1 MSGLDLAGGDTTAAV
16 LHGAET
22 ASRGDLRAMSEQIGT
37 ALAGMQAKSLVTFS
51 DDPVRIL
58 AAMDMAD
65 RHGIDLFVAHTS
77 LTDEQLRTL
86 IDSCRIAARLDGTGV
101 TSTGIGDDQPRS
113 GVIHMMTSG
122 TSGAPK
128 VARHSLT
135 SLLQRVS
142 GGRGHQAAGDCRW
155 LLTFQPTGFA
165 GVQVQLSALAARG
178 AIVVPEERTPAGF
191 HAAAV
196 SAGVTH
202 VSATPT
208 FWRALLMLVR
218 PGELQLQQVTLGGE
232 GADQAI
238 LDRLRRHFPQA
249 RITHTYASTEAG
261 VVFAVH
267 DGISGFPA
275 AWLDTRVQGV
285 ELRLRDGYLQIRTAA
300 RMQGYASG
308 HEQPLLDDGWLA
320 TRDQCVIEGDRV
332 RILGRDDAM
341 INVAGSKVYPAAV
354 EAVLLSLPGVGEAR
368 VYGVPN
374 PIAGAI
380 VGADVVLAEGLDPV
394 ATRAAILA
402 ACRDQLAA
410 YQVPRVLRVVEK
422 IDVSISGKK
431 VIR

>member
-1 MSGLDLAGGDTTAAV
+1 
-16 LHGAET
+16 
-22 ASRGDLRAMSEQIGT
+22 
-37 ALAGMQAKSLVTFS
+37 
-51 DDPVRIL
+51 
-58 AAMDMAD
+58 
-65 RHGIDLFVAHTS
+65 
-77 LTDEQLRTL
+77 
-86 IDSCRIAARLDGTGV
+86 
-101 TSTGIGDDQPRS
+101 
-113 GVIHMMTSG
+113 
-122 TSGAPK
+122 
-128 VARHSLT
+128 
-135 SLLQRVS
+135 
-142 GGRGHQAAGDCRW
+142 
-155 LLTFQPTGFA
+155 
-165 GVQVQLSALAARG
+165 
-178 AIVVPEERTPAGF
+178 
-191 HAAAV
+191 
-196 SAGVTH
+196 
-202 VSATPT
+202 
-208 FWRALLMLVR
+208 MLVR

-267 DGISGFPA
+267 GGISGFPA

-300 RMQGYASG
+300 RMQGSASG

-341 INVAGSKVYPAAV
+341 INVAGSQVYPAAV